1 MSFDVN
7 AFDYLMIAVLVAFML
22 TGALRGFVL
31 EVLSLVLWPVA
42 AFVAWLFAEPVASWF
57 GSLINEPQLR
67 MVAAFIVVFLAVFLI
82 GTVAVY
88 FVNRVLPLRGALRTP
103 NVVLG
108 GVVGLLRGG
117 IILVIV
123 FLVAGITALPQ
134 RTWWRDSLFAPHFQR
149 AAVSVKQYLP
159 QDVARHIRYG

>member
-1 MSFDVN
+1 VSLDVN
-7 AFDYLMIAVLVAFML
+7 AFDYLMLAVLVAFML

-31 EVLSLVLWPVA
+31 ELLSLVLWPLS
-42 AFVAWLFAEPVASWF
+42 AFVAWLFAEPAASWF
-57 GSLINEPQLR
+57 QSVINDPQLR
-67 MVAAFIVVFLAVFLI
+67 MVSAFIVVFLVVFLI
-82 GTVAVY
+82 GTVVVY
-88 FVNRVLPLRGALRTP
+88 FINRILPLRGALRTP

-108 GVVGLLRGG
+108 GLVGFLRGG

-134 RTWWRDSLFAPHFQR
+134 RTWWRESLFAPHVQR

-159 QDVARHIRYG
+159 QDVARHIRYS

>member
-7 AFDYLMIAVLVAFML
+7 AFDYLMLTVLVAFMF

-31 EVLSLVLWPVA
+31 EVLSLVLWPVS
-42 AFVAWLFAEPVASWF
+42 AFIAWLFAEPAASWF
-57 GSLINEPQLR
+57 DSLINEPQLR
-67 MVAAFIVVFLAVFLI
+67 LVAAFVVVFLVVFLI
-82 GTVAVY
+82 GTVVVY
-88 FVNRVLPLRGALRTP
+88 FVNRILPLRGALRTP

-108 GVVGLLRGG
+108 GIVGLLRGG

-134 RTWWRDSLFAPHFQR
+134 RTWWRESLFAPHLQR